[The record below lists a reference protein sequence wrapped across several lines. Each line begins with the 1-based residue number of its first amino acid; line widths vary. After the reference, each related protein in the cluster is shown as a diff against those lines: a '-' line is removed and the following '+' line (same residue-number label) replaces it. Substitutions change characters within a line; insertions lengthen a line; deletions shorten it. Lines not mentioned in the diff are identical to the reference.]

1 MSVEQLIKV
10 QASPVQQQVNEVE
23 EVGEGE
29 VIEAIMV
36 LPMVVDL
43 PMVEEVIMVVV
54 ITTDDE
60 VLAEEITGDDLVM
73 ASVQYIMVIQLIP
86 SLQSL

>member
-10 QASPVQQQVNEVE
+10 QVSPVQQQVNEVE

-43 PMVEEVIMVVV
+43 PMVEEAIMVVV
-54 ITTDDE
+54 IATDDE
-60 VLAEEITGDDLVM
+60 VLAEEIMGDDLAM
-73 ASVQYIMVIQLIP
+73 AFVLSMVAILSIL
-86 SLQSL
+86 SLHR

>member
-1 MSVEQLIKV
+1 MSVEQLIKAQV
-10 QASPVQQQVNEVE
+10 SPVQQQVNEVE

-43 PMVEEVIMVVV
+43 PMVEEAIMVVV
-54 ITTDDE
+54 IATDDE
-60 VLAEEITGDDLVM
+60 VLAEEIMGDDLAM
-73 ASVQYIMVIQLIP
+73 AFVLSMVAILSIL
-86 SLQSL
+86 SLHR